1 MTNFEPCA
9 AEVMRRFARAS
20 GGELI
25 EVGGGVAGF
34 VDSDSP
40 VNAVKGMDGQVGRTE
55 LNKVVE
61 FYFDR
66 KKDAVLELAPWV
78 EAACLIDLQA
88 LCFERVGIE
97 DLMARPSED
106 LGEQIDEVMDVEAC
120 ARVLCLS
127 FFGELN
133 ETGMAMGRMM
143 FGGKGILNA
152 GHWED
157 GELVAAGQLIYLAGA
172 GLLAGDGTLEAW
184 RGKGLQHRLIR
195 ARIQRAFDDGIGWV
209 HCEVAQGSG
218 SQRNYARCGFSLAYS
233 RVHYLKRFSEI

>member
-20 GGELI
+20 GGEMI

-40 VNAVKGMDGQVGRTE
+40 VNAVKGLDGAVGRAE
-55 LNKVVE
+55 LDRIVE
-61 FYFDR
+61 FYSDH

-78 EAACLIDLQA
+78 EAACLNELEE
-88 LCFERVGIE
+88 LGFERVAVE
-97 DLMARPSED
+97 DLMARRSED
-106 LGEQIDEVMDVEAC
+106 LGVKVTEAMDAEAC

-127 FFGELN
+127 FFGEI
-133 ETGMAMGRMM
+133 TDAGMAMGRMM
-143 FGGKGILNA
+143 FGGEGILNA

-157 GELVAAGQLIYLAGA
+157 GDLVSVGQMIYLAGA
-172 GLLAGDGTLEAW
+172 GLLAGDGTVEAW
-184 RGKGLQHRLIR
+184 RGRGLQQRMIR
-195 ARIQRAFDDGIGWV
+195 ARVQRAFDDGVEWV

-218 SQRNYARCGFSLAYS
+218 SQRNYARCGFSKVYA
-233 RVHYLKRFSEI
+233 RVHYLKRFH